1 MNRPADHAGPVTDT
15 NGETAPWLPSTAFL
29 KFAILTLIVGSATA
43 LTATLIIAPHQT
55 LRIVAQVLYAAFA
68 LLGWYFLVR
77 GKIRATRYV
86 LVAGTWLVITL
97 SMVAT
102 GGLRAPVII
111 AYPALIIFAGW
122 VFGKREAFAISAS
135 TVITIFG
142 VVIAESMGVMPEAYP
157 TSSLLYA
164 IVQGIIIILS
174 GALVAN
180 LAHNYREHTR
190 ELQRIGNDLTQRTR
204 DLEESKS
211 QLDQAQ
217 AVAKVGS
224 WVYNFHERT
233 LDLSAEAAR
242 ILNLPRRIEGDVE
255 TFLALAHPDDRDAA
269 RTAWVDAVVTGQFHS
284 QHRTVVDGKTRWLSQ
299 TAQIE
304 RTPEGVAWR
313 VIGIVHDVTDRKFA
327 EESLRLSEERFSTA
341 FHSSPLAASISR
353 PEDGCVIDANLNYER
368 YFGWKRDEL
377 VGSTAA
383 RSALWVSPDD
393 RTNWLDALLR
403 DGRVVDW
410 ITSWRHKQGHLLDVS
425 ISAELVDMHGERCI
439 LAYIADITERRKA
452 EKALHDSE
460 TLLRTVVDEIPEPI
474 ILKDENAN
482 FVLCNKS
489 VADLYGT
496 TPEAMIGKHDGDFGV
511 PADMAEFFRD
521 NVLRI
526 MATGEVETVFED
538 SRNATT
544 GEIRHYKSIKKP
556 FQIADGKNRIL
567 IIAHDITDIV
577 RSQALI
583 AENEKRL
590 QEVMN
595 ITQESVWDWHVPS
608 GRVVH
613 NAQWYR
619 SLGLV
624 PGEHPESVP
633 ASSDLVHPDDSDAVR
648 QKLDAMLNGAQ
659 DSYNSLHRL
668 RHSDGRYL
676 WVKDRGRIV
685 ERDAA
690 GDPLRIIGSFSDIT
704 ESVRTQDELEAHRNH
719 LEDIVDAR
727 TAELAA
733 ARDAAEEAS
742 RAKSLFLANMSH
754 ELRTPMNAIM
764 GMTNLALRLAENP
777 QQNDWLSK
785 SLDASQHLLD
795 VINDILDV
803 SRIEANRV
811 VLEARNFVP
820 AAVINQA
827 VTMQTEAAQAKG
839 LRLVAEL
846 DPALPEMV
854 CGDAMRL
861 RQIVI
866 NFIGNAVKFSDS
878 GVITTR
884 IRPMKWEGR
893 NVLLRIEVA
902 DQGIGIS
909 TEQQTRLFQAFSQA
923 DNSMSR
929 RYGGTGLGLTIS
941 KRIANLMGGDV
952 GVISAEGE
960 GSTFWADVALK
971 LADVE
976 RVAPDLTITDSAR
989 DLLERNYAGLRVLVA
1004 EDEMLNQEVTAC
1016 LLQEAGLIP
1025 EVAGN
1030 GQEAVAMAT
1039 TTDYAVILMDVQ
1051 MPVMNG
1057 LEATRAIRELPGRST
1072 TPILAMTANAFDEDR
1087 EKCLAAGMSAHIGK
1101 PYRPETLFAAL
1112 LKYLRESGA
1121 PRAN

>member
-1 MNRPADHAGPVTDT
+1 MTSLSDPTAIAAEP
-15 NGETAPWLPSTAFL
+15 NGESAPWLPSTAFL
-29 KFAILTLIVGSATA
+29 KFTILTLIVGSATA

-55 LRIVAQVLYAAFA
+55 LRIVVQVLYAAFA
-68 LLGWYFLVR
+68 LLGWHFLAR

-86 LVAGTWLVITL
+86 LVTGTWLVITL
-97 SMVAT
+97 SMAAT

-122 VFGKREAFAISAS
+122 VFGKSEAFTITAG
-135 TVITIFG
+135 TVIAILG
-142 VVIAESMGVMPEAYP
+142 IAIAESMGVMPEPYP
-157 TSSLLYA
+157 TSPLLYA

-180 LAHNYREHTR
+180 LAHNYREHTK
-190 ELQRIGNDLTQRTR
+190 ELQRISQDLAQRSH
-204 DLEESKS
+204 DLEESTS

-224 WVYNFHERT
+224 WVYIFRERA
-233 LDLSAEAAR
+233 LELSAEGAR

-269 RTAWVDAVVTGQFHS
+269 RAAWIDAVATGNFQN

-299 TAQIE
+299 TAKIE
-304 RTPEGVAWR
+304 RTPEGIARR
-313 VIGIVHDVTDRKFA
+313 VIGIVRDITERKLA
-327 EESLRLSEERFSTA
+327 EETLRLSEERFSTA

-353 PEDGCVIDANLNYER
+353 PEDGYFIDANPNYER
-368 YFGWKRDEL
+368 YFGWKREEL
-377 VGSTAA
+377 VGSTSAK
-383 RSALWVSPDD
+383 SALWIKPDD
-393 RTNWLDALLR
+393 RANWLSALMR

-410 ITSWRHKQGHLLDVS
+410 ISTWRHKQGHLLDIS
-425 ISAELVDMHGERCI
+425 ISAELVDVHGERCI
-439 LAYIADITERRKA
+439 LAYIADITERSKA

-460 TLLRTVVDEIPEPI
+460 TLLRTVVDEIPEPVV
-474 ILKDENAN
+474 LKDENAN

-489 VADLYGT
+489 VADLYNT
-496 TPEAMIGKHDGDFGV
+496 TPDAMIGKHDGDFGV
-511 PADMAEFFRD
+511 PAEMAEFFRD

-526 MATGEVETVFED
+526 MATGQAETVIED

-556 FQIADGKNRIL
+556 FQVADGKNRIL

-595 ITQESVWDWHVPS
+595 VTLEGVWDWHVPS

-619 SLGLV
+619 SLGLT
-624 PGEHPESVP
+624 PGEFPGTMAAFSE
-633 ASSDLVHPDDSDAVR
+633 LVHRNDQEAVR
-648 QKLDAMLNGAQ
+648 EKLDAMLGGVQ
-659 DSYNSLHRL
+659 DSYSSVHRL
-668 RHSDGRYL
+668 RHSDGWYL

-685 ERDAA
+685 ERDATGA
-690 GDPLRIIGSFSDIT
+690 PLRIIGSFSDIT

-719 LEDIVDAR
+719 LEDIVNAR

-777 QQNDWLSK
+777 QQNDWLTK

-811 VLEARNFVP
+811 VLEARNFDP
-820 AAVINQA
+820 AHVIGEA
-827 VTMQTEAAQAKG
+827 LAMQTTAALGKG
-839 LRLVAEL
+839 LRLVPEI
-846 DPALPEMV
+846 DPALPQMV

-866 NFIGNAVKFSDS
+866 NFLGNAIKFSDT
-878 GVITTR
+878 GVITAR
-884 IRPMKWEGR
+884 IRPVKWEG
-893 NVLLRIEVA
+893 NIVQLRIEIA

-909 TEQQTRLFQAFSQA
+909 AEQQMRLFQAFSQA
-923 DNSMSR
+923 DSSMSR
-929 RYGGTGLGLTIS
+929 RYGGTGLGLVIS
-941 KRIANLMGGDV
+941 KRIANLMGGNV
-952 GVISAEGE
+952 GVISAEGQ
-960 GSTFWADVALK
+960 GSTFWAEVSLK
-971 LADVE
+971 LANVE
-976 RVAPDLTITDSAR
+976 RDVPNQVTAESAR
-989 DLLERNYAGLRVLVA
+989 ELLERTYAGLRVLIA

-1025 EVAGN
+1025 EVASN
-1030 GQEAVAMAT
+1030 GKEALAMAAA
-1039 TTDYAVILMDVQ
+1039 TDYAVILMDVQ

-1057 LEATRAIRELPGRST
+1057 LEATRAIRELPGRAT

-1087 EKCLAAGMSAHIGK
+1087 EKCLAAGMNAHLGK

-1121 PRAN
+1121 PRAS

>member
-1 MNRPADHAGPVTDT
+1 MRRLTDKVLSLDDPVV
-15 NGETAPWLPSTAFL
+15 ETMPWNPSTAFL
-29 KFAILTLIVGSATA
+29 KYVIATLLIASGAA
-43 LTATLIIAPHQT
+43 LTATLIIAPHQP
-55 LRIVAQVLYAAFA
+55 LRIAAQTLYGAFA
-68 LLGWYFLVR
+68 LLAWYFLSR
-77 GKIRATRYV
+77 GKIRATRNM
-86 LVAGTWLVITL
+86 LVTGIWLAITL
-97 SMVAT
+97 SAAAT
-102 GGLRAPVII
+102 GGLKAPVII
-111 AYPALIIFAGW
+111 AYPTLIIFIGW
-122 VFGKREAFAISAS
+122 VFGKREVFTIATMTVLAILGFAIADLMAALPEPYPSPSA
-135 TVITIFG
+135 
-142 VVIAESMGVMPEAYP
+142 
-157 TSSLLYA
+157 LQA
-164 IVQGIIIILS
+164 IVQIIIVSLS
-174 GALVAN
+174 AGLIAN
-180 LAHNYREHTR
+180 LAHSYQEHMR
-190 ELQRIGNDLTQRTR
+190 ELQRVGKALAQRSH

-211 QLDQAQ
+211 QLNQAQ

-224 WVYNFHERT
+224 WVYSFRERA
-233 LDLSAEAAR
+233 LELSAEGAR

-255 TFLALAHPDDRDAA
+255 TFLAMVHPDDRDAA
-269 RTAWVDAVVTGQFHS
+269 RTAWTDAVATGTFQN

-299 TAQIE
+299 TAKIE

-313 VIGIVHDVTDRKFA
+313 VIGIVRDITERKLA
-327 EESLRLSEERFSTA
+327 EETLRLSEERFSTA

-353 PEDGCVIDANLNYER
+353 PEDGYVIDANLNYER
-368 YFGWKRDEL
+368 YFGWTRDEL

-383 RSALWVSPDD
+383 RSAFWTSPED
-393 RTNWLDALLR
+393 RTKWLAALLQ

-410 ITSWRHKQGHLLDVS
+410 ISTWRHKQGHLLDVS
-425 ISAELVDMHGERCI
+425 ISAELVDVHGERCI

-460 TLLRTVVDEIPEPI
+460 TLLRTVVDEIPEPVV
-474 ILKDENAN
+474 LKDENAN

-489 VADLYGT
+489 VANQYNT
-496 TPEAMIGKHDGDFGV
+496 TPDAMIGKHDGDFGV
-511 PADMAEFFRD
+511 PAEMAEFFRD

-526 MATGEVETVFED
+526 MATGQAETVFED

-556 FQIADGKNRIL
+556 FQVADGKNRIL

-577 RSQALI
+577 RSQAQI

-595 ITQESVWDWHVPS
+595 VTQEGVWDWHVPS
-608 GRVVH
+608 GRVVR
-613 NAQWYR
+613 NAQWYQ
-619 SLGLV
+619 SLGLT
-624 PGEHPESVP
+624 PGGFPGTMAAFSE
-633 ASSDLVHPDDSDAVR
+633 LVHRNDQEAVR
-648 QKLDAMLNGAQ
+648 EKLDAMLGGVQ
-659 DSYNSLHRL
+659 DSYSSVHRL
-668 RHSDGRYL
+668 RHSDGWYL

-685 ERDAA
+685 ERDAMGA
-690 GDPLRIIGSFSDIT
+690 PLRIIGSFSDIT

-719 LEDIVDAR
+719 LEDIVNAR

-764 GMTNLALRLAENP
+764 GMTNLALRLAEDP
-777 QQNDWLSK
+777 QQNDWLTK

-811 VLEARNFVP
+811 VLEARNFDP
-820 AAVINQA
+820 AHVIGEA
-827 VTMQTEAAQAKG
+827 LAMQTTAALGKG
-839 LRLVAEL
+839 LRLTPEI
-846 DPALPEMV
+846 DPALPQMV

-866 NFIGNAVKFSDS
+866 NFLGNAIKFSDT
-878 GVITTR
+878 GVITAR
-884 IRPMKWEGR
+884 IRPVKWEG
-893 NVLLRIEVA
+893 NIVQLRIEVA
-902 DQGIGIS
+902 DQGIGIGA
-909 TEQQTRLFQAFSQA
+909 EQQTRLFQAFSQA

-929 RYGGTGLGLTIS
+929 RYGGTGLGLVIS

-952 GVISAEGE
+952 GVISAEGQ
-960 GSTFWADVALK
+960 GSTFWAEVSLK
-971 LADVE
+971 LANVE
-976 RVAPDLTITDSAR
+976 RDVPNQVTAESAR
-989 DLLERNYAGLRVLVA
+989 ELLERTYAGLRVLIA

-1025 EVAGN
+1025 EVASN
-1030 GQEAVAMAT
+1030 GKEALAMAAA
-1039 TTDYAVILMDVQ
+1039 TDYAVILMDVQ

-1057 LEATRAIRELPGRST
+1057 LEATRAIRELPGRAM

-1087 EKCLAAGMSAHIGK
+1087 EKCLAAGMNAHLGK